1 MSSNNVDASGQMRG
15 WFKLIETIR
24 KTDPPCSSSNE
35 LFKPTAN
42 SHTNG
47 YPMPI
52 ESPQSTSPNFIPS
65 PPPPLDSPPID
76 DTPSIDVEPEITP
89 PGKYLVF
96 PSRILQIVF
105 DLFQLRSGDHFVIRR
120 SLFENLLDRKK

>member
-35 LFKPTAN
+35 LFKPAAN
-42 SHTNG
+42 THTNG

-52 ESPQSTSPNFIPS
+52 ESPQSKSPDFIPS
-65 PPPPLDSPPID
+65 PSPPLDSPP
-76 DTPSIDVEPEITP
+76 IDVEPEITP

-96 PSRILQIVF
+96 PSRIMQIDCF
-105 DLFQLRSGDHFVIRR
+105 SSETSIT
-120 SLFENLLDRKK
+120 SS